1 LNLFSGAYGRAARFR
16 RAWYGGRPHRT
27 RQLGRPVISVGNLVV
42 GGSGK
47 TPVVAALARLLVA
60 AGERPAILSRGY
72 GRRPV
77 ADGVVVVSDG
87 QDVLVPT
94 RQSGDEPQMLARAL
108 PGVAVLVSPD
118 RYLAGCL
125 AERTFGCTVHLLD
138 DGFQHVQ
145 LARDIDLLVLATP
158 DLDGQ
163 LLPRGRLREPLD
175 AAAAADALLVTG
187 TEEDAESAADRL
199 GVRPV
204 FRVSPRY
211 ESLRFVG
218 PRGAASER
226 ARRVVAVAG
235 IARPERFF
243 AALRAEG
250 RDERRDQRW
259 HVAREIVFRD
269 HHWFSR
275 RDLVVI
281 QHAAVDAGADLVVT
295 TEKDAVRLD
304 EASLGWDTGSNVG
317 ASAGVGVGV
326 GAGVG
331 VGVGVGVGAGVS
343 AGVSTV
349 QWAFLPQQVGIEPAT
364 SFATWIHDQLDTVR
378 HGVGRRTVPP
388 VLAGRVAPRP
398 DGGGEAA

>member
-1 LNLFSGAYGRAARFR
+1 LSLLSGVYGRAARFR
-16 RAWYGGRPHRT
+16 RAWYGGHPCRR
-27 RQLGRPVISVGNLVV
+27 RQLARPVISVGNLVV

-72 GRRPV
+72 GRRR
-77 ADGVVVVSDG
+77 AAEGVVVVSDG
-87 QDVLVPT
+87 HEVLVPT

-118 RYLAGCL
+118 RYL
-125 AERTFGCTVHLLD
+125 D

-145 LARDIDLLVLATP
+145 LARDIDLLVVATA

-163 LLPRGRLREPLD
+163 LLPRGRLREPLEV
-175 AAAAADALLVTG
+175 AAAADALLVSG
-187 TEEDAESAADRL
+187 TEEDAESVADRL

-204 FRVSPRY
+204 FRASPRY

-218 PRGAASER
+218 PHGAASER

-250 RDERRDQRW
+250 RDERW
-259 HVAREIVFRD
+259 HVAREIVFPD

-275 RDLVVI
+275 RDLAVI
-281 QHAAVDAGADLVVT
+281 QHAAVDADADLVVT

-304 EASLGWDTGSNVG
+304 EASVAS
-317 ASAGVGVGV
+317 SAGSDGVP
-326 GAGVG
+326 
-331 VGVGVGVGAGVS
+331 
-343 AGVSTV
+343 
-349 QWAFLPQQVGIEPAT
+349 WAFLPQQVGIEPAT
-364 SFATWIHDQLDTVR
+364 SFASWLHDRLDTARDGVR
-378 HGVGRRTVPP
+378 QQAVLPA
-388 VLAGRVAPRP
+388 LAGRVAPRP
-398 DGGGEAA
+398 DDGGEAA

>member
-1 LNLFSGAYGRAARFR
+1 MNLFSGAYGRAARFR
-16 RAWYGGRPHRT
+16 RAWYGGRPYRT
-27 RQLGRPVISVGNLVV
+27 RRLGRPVVSVGNLVV

-72 GRRPV
+72 GRRRV

-87 QDVLVPT
+87 HEVLVPT

-145 LARDIDLLVLATP
+145 LARDIDLLVLAAA

-163 LLPRGRLREPLD
+163 LLPRGRLREPLE
-175 AAAAADALLVTG
+175 AAAAADALLVSG
-187 TEEDAESAADRL
+187 TEEDAESVADRL

-204 FRVSPRY
+204 FRVSSRY
-211 ESLRFVG
+211 GSLRFVG

-226 ARRVVAVAG
+226 ARSVVAVAS

-243 AALRAEG
+243 AALGAEG
-250 RDERRDQRW
+250 W

-269 HHWFSR
+269 HHWFSS
-275 RDLVVI
+275 RDLIVI
-281 QHAAVDAGADLVVT
+281 QQAAVDVGADLVVT

-304 EASLGWDTGSNVG
+304 AASVASSVG
-317 ASAGVGVGV
+317 TDGVP
-326 GAGVG
+326 
-331 VGVGVGVGAGVS
+331 
-343 AGVSTV
+343 
-349 QWAFLPQQVGIEPAT
+349 WAFLPQQVGVEPAT
-364 SFATWIHDQLDTVR
+364 SFAAWLHDRLDTTQDGPR
-378 HGVGRRTVPP
+378 RRTVQPA
-388 VLAGRVAPRP
+388 VAGRIARRQQATPPALVGPVAPPP
-398 DGGGEAA
+398 DDGGEAA